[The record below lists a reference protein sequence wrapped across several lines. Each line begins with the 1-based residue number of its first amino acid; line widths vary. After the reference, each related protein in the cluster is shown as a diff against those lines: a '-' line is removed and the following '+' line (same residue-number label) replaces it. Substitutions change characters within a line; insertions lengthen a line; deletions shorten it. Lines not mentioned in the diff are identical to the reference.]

1 MAQNLNLRELMNSLF
16 KYSQIIFIK
25 SAKIEVPKSSNEEGN
40 TLFRETT
47 HDLAETKS
55 ASTFPLSDTDFK

>member
-25 SAKIEVPKSSNEEGN
+25 SAKIEVPKSSNEEW
-40 TLFRETT
+40 
-47 HDLAETKS
+47 
-55 ASTFPLSDTDFK
+55 